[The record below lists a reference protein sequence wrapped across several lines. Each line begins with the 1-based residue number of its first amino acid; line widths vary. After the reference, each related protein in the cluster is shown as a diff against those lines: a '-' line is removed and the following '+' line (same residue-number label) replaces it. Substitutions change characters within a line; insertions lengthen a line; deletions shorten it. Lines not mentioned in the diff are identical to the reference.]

1 MKQTKLNRDW
11 TFMAGEVNMMASMM
25 GITQETS
32 QVDLPHDAMILE
44 ERKPDTGNGG
54 HTGFYPGG
62 VYTYNK
68 SLDVPMEWQ
77 NKDIYLEFEGV
88 FANAQVYVNDD
99 LVAQRPY
106 GYSEFHAMLNDYL
119 IYGQQNEIKVICN
132 TQVEHQSRWYTGSGI
147 YRDVNLYVS
156 DPLHVSLHGLKIVTE
171 DVEPESAVV
180 EINLN
185 IENNSRIV
193 RESLILIE
201 LMDKYG
207 NVVKSVKTPLTMRSH
222 STTNLRKRL
231 VINNPLLWSCDTPDL
246 YSCHVQVIENNTAI
260 DETESAFGIRKIQ
273 LDAVHGLR
281 INGARTKLRGACI
294 HHDNGVVGAAAF
306 ARAEVR
312 RVEQLKEAGFNCV
325 RSSHNPAGRAL
336 LDACDRVGMLMMDET
351 FDVWMKC
358 KTQNDYAN
366 FFMDWWERDVEAMVL
381 KDINHPCVIMYSLGN
396 ELPEITNRF
405 GKDWNRRMIDKIRSL
420 DDSRFLT
427 NSLNLLFLNEFKQ
440 VAGQIM
446 TEMGIDLTAQAPAAD
461 EGDGS
466 EKDSSGSN
474 ALNSMM
480 SMLNGP
486 LSDKIMAHELID
498 AKSNE
503 FLDALDVAGM
513 NYSPGKYAADAE
525 LHPDRVILG
534 TEDFPGDIVRLW
546 AEVKKYP
553 QVIGD
558 MTWTGYDYL
567 GEAGSGTFSYDG
579 KPTFGAPYP
588 ARAAGMGDIDL
599 IGNRHPISYLREIV
613 YGLRAEPYIGVER
626 VDRYG
631 QEAMKTPW
639 KLHDDIASWTWP
651 GFKNKPARVYVYSAS
666 EEVELMLNGESLG
679 VLPAGENN
687 GYTATFE
694 TVYKPG
700 ELIAVGRTAGVEDG
714 RMTLQ
719 TAGDEIVI
727 TAQVDREQLQADGND
742 LAYVMLKLTDKNGIW
757 NRSAQKNVTVTVEG
771 AGCLQGL
778 GSADPFGSGNFF
790 DSSADSHDGALLAVI
805 RAGHNAG
812 EITVK
817 ASAPDCEDCVVI
829 LRTN

>member
-54 HTGFYPGG
+54 HTGFYPSG
-62 VYTYNK
+62 VYTYIK
-68 SLDVPMEWQ
+68 PLDVPMEWQ
-77 NKDIYLEFEGV
+77 DKDIYLEFEGV

-185 IENNSRIV
+185 IENNSRIM

-201 LMDKYG
+201 LMDKYD

-246 YSCHVQVIENNTAI
+246 YSCYVQIIEGNTVI

-281 INGARTKLRGACI
+281 INGARSKLRGACI

-381 KDINHPCVIMYSLGN
+381 KDL
-396 ELPEITNRF
+396 
-405 GKDWNRRMIDKIRSL
+405 
-420 DDSRFLT
+420 
-427 NSLNLLFLNEFKQ
+427 
-440 VAGQIM
+440 
-446 TEMGIDLTAQAPAAD
+446 
-461 EGDGS
+461 
-466 EKDSSGSN
+466 
-474 ALNSMM
+474 
-480 SMLNGP
+480 
-486 LSDKIMAHELID
+486 
-498 AKSNE
+498 
-503 FLDALDVAGM
+503 
-513 NYSPGKYAADAE
+513 
-525 LHPDRVILG
+525 
-534 TEDFPGDIVRLW
+534 
-546 AEVKKYP
+546 
-553 QVIGD
+553 
-558 MTWTGYDYL
+558 
-567 GEAGSGTFSYDG
+567 
-579 KPTFGAPYP
+579 
-588 ARAAGMGDIDL
+588 
-599 IGNRHPISYLREIV
+599 
-613 YGLRAEPYIGVER
+613 
-626 VDRYG
+626 
-631 QEAMKTPW
+631 
-639 KLHDDIASWTWP
+639 
-651 GFKNKPARVYVYSAS
+651 
-666 EEVELMLNGESLG
+666 
-679 VLPAGENN
+679 
-687 GYTATFE
+687 
-694 TVYKPG
+694 
-700 ELIAVGRTAGVEDG
+700 
-714 RMTLQ
+714 
-719 TAGDEIVI
+719 
-727 TAQVDREQLQADGND
+727 
-742 LAYVMLKLTDKNGIW
+742 
-757 NRSAQKNVTVTVEG
+757 
-771 AGCLQGL
+771 
-778 GSADPFGSGNFF
+778 
-790 DSSADSHDGALLAVI
+790 
-805 RAGHNAG
+805 
-812 EITVK
+812 
-817 ASAPDCEDCVVI
+817 
-829 LRTN
+829 